1 MQSVTL
7 LLEGR
12 EVFMSDV
19 SQGDGWWEA
28 RDGKWYPPE
37 RHPDYKAHAQVAAP
51 IMQTPQPTLTGSDAT
66 HQEPLESRQAAPSA
80 FSAPHPAGGPLQGSE
95 QGRNPVR
102 PNRIEDRLALRNGAL
117 VGLALATASWVLIPG
132 LQYLSNRSEGDAY
145 FGYNLGFFI
154 LSNAFVGPVLAAP
167 FVIIG
172 LCFAALIAGW
182 LVARAAT
189 NSRAGLSAGAASG
202 SVFIASLVIPLLAL
216 IFVRLGISALVTT
229 SSFVGVVQI
238 LVYAGLYAVLV
249 LPFGIIG
256 WLIGRPRQLSTERSE
271 LSLPPEAN
279 GPLPS
284 SVKGWKPVRRK
295 RIDDRLALR
304 RGALLGLSVATTAW
318 FLIAGLQR
326 IHHQNVNN
334 GFTPNYLF
342 FLMRN
347 SYTYYDYPN
356 FLDLTETSKYR
367 GAISFYGPNI
377 TRFDDLSN
385 VPPFVAIGL
394 FVAALLAGWL
404 VARASTNSRAGLS
417 AAAASGS
424 IFLVS
429 LAIPLATLLFAFPAV
444 LRYQDARYFNFVDV
458 LGTTI
463 GIAAFAAFFA
473 VLALPFGIIG
483 WLIGRPRPLSV
494 AATASI
500 NLNQTAASD
509 ELMLVLSGLR
519 NQRVERPTISTVS
532 LRLKFFPGWAI
543 LLSLLFFP
551 LGVLAAIAAQR
562 EETGT
567 IILNDTGQDTSTL
580 QVRGLFDEAACT
592 RIEAFLKQHAASK
605 ELS

>member
-1 MQSVTL
+1 
-7 LLEGR
+7 
-12 EVFMSDV
+12 MSDV
-19 SQGDGWWEA
+19 SQSDGWWEA

-51 IMQTPQPTLTGSDAT
+51 IVQTPQPTLTGSDAT
-66 HQEPLESRQAAPSA
+66 HQEALESRQAAPSA

-95 QGRNPVR
+95 QGRKPVR
-102 PNRIEDRLALRNGAL
+102 SNRLEDRVALRNGAL
-117 VGLALATASWVLIPG
+117 VGLALATASWLLIPG
-132 LQYLSNRSEGDAY
+132 LQYLSNRREGDEY
-145 FGYNLGFFI
+145 FSYNLSTFI
-154 LSNAFVGPVLAAP
+154 LSNTFVGPVFAAP
-167 FVIIG
+167 FVLLG
-172 LCFAALIAGW
+172 LCIAAFIAGW
-182 LVARAAT
+182 LVAATST

-202 SVFIASLVIPLLAL
+202 SVFIASLAVGFAARLFLLDSPA
-216 IFVRLGISALVTT
+216 FSRGEFFSNY
-229 SSFVGVVQI
+229 VQI

-271 LSLPPEAN
+271 LSLPSEVN

-284 SVKGWKPVRRK
+284 SVMGWKPVRRK

-404 VARASTNSRAGLS
+404 VARSSTNSRAGLS
-417 AAAASGS
+417 AVAASGS